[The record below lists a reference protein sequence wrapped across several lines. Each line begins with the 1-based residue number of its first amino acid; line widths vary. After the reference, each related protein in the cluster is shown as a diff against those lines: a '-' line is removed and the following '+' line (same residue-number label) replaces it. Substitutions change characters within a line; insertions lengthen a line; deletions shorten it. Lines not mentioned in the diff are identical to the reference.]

1 MIKKLILSPGDV
13 GDSTME
19 GKDVELAIKLGQ
31 GNPGAL
37 SAIYSID
44 FKYFSVLERLDI
56 RGSRL
61 WCLYK
66 VCHKKPKEMEAML
79 DKLEKDGDVKMAVE
93 GKKSLMEYLRTI

>member
-1 MIKKLILSPGDV
+1 VKIDLESGDV
-13 GDSTME
+13 GNSIME
-19 GKDVELAIKLGQ
+19 GKDVELAVKLGQ

-37 SAIYSID
+37 SAIYFID
-44 FKYFSVLERLDI
+44 FKYLSVLERLNI

-66 VCHKKPKEMEAML
+66 VCHKEPKEMEAML